1 MQNPNLSPQMPC
13 FVSTR
18 AAAHRMRSRLLW
30 RGPRCDSDVPAVQG
44 IAGPIPMAAVH
55 AGKGSSWEVLFF
67 PSTFI
72 PGPPLQQER
81 GFASH
86 PALSPQGS
94 PEMRAWHSAE
104 QSSVQ
109 WVQVGARGGGTELW
123 VRPPPPRHCCWGCR
137 FREVWLRAVSTELHR
152 AQSCTSPRAA
162 LHRAHRFVPH
172 SPSFP
177 PDHPNNPRGPL

>member
-109 WVQVGARGGGTELW
+109 WVQVGARGGGHRAVGTAPTSSALLLG
-123 VRPPPPRHCCWGCR
+123 VPLSGGLAQGRQHRAAPGTKLHLPTCCSAPRSPLCPTFAFFSPRPP
-137 FREVWLRAVSTELHR
+137 
-152 AQSCTSPRAA
+152 Q
-162 LHRAHRFVPH
+162 
-172 SPSFP
+172 
-177 PDHPNNPRGPL
+177 